1 MNGDFVISQ
10 PGFPESVEIRQ
21 AGMEREGYGGVTG
34 WDRADHWGL
43 LSSVAT
49 SSWPVLA
56 LWMSAE

>member
-1 MNGDFVISQ
+1 MVS
-10 PGFPESVEIRQ
+10 Q
-21 AGMEREGYGGVTG
+21 AGTEQ
-34 WDRADHWGL
+34 DHWGL